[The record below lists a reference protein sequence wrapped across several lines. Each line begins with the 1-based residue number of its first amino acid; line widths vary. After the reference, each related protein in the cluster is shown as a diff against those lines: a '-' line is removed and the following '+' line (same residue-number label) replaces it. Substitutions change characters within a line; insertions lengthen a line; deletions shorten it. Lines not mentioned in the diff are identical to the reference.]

1 MSKTT
6 NETEVWYQV
15 QEKCSCS
22 KDCTLWGFLRQEPI
36 EEEIMKWFQ
45 ESVPPDRKHLYR
57 IRRITAEVVK

>member
-15 QEKCSCS
+15 DFSFTKGRWAHFPGQMSIP
-22 KDCTLWGFLRQEPI
+22 TLKEARAALVVMREFNSEA
-36 EEEIMKWFQ
+36 K
-45 ESVPPDRKHLYR
+45 YR